1 MNENK
6 FLCVVLQKHKVNLF
20 YMEAKILDI
29 NKQSSNANFNVVFLQ
44 NYT

>member
-1 MNENK
+1 MKKK
-6 FLCVVLQKHKVNLF
+6 FLCVVFEKHKVNLF

-29 NKQSSNANFNVVFLQ
+29 NTQSSNVNFNVIFLQ